1 MKLNTKARRLIVGAV
16 AMASVALYATP
27 PANAATTSSWCGD
40 HAVGQRVV
48 AGAAGWVW
56 EIDLYTEASW
66 NETVGSGFVVI
77 RHYDGNN
84 HWTTYW
90 QRDAYGSRQV
100 FHGSYDGLG
109 FHPAAGSYVKQQRTV
124 YTLGVARHVDC
135 YTDVRAG

>member
-27 PANAATTSSWCGD
+27 PAN
-40 HAVGQRVV
+40 
-48 AGAAGWVW
+48 AAGWVW